1 MYNLPQYK
9 EKDQSV
15 LVEFMKQHSF
25 ALLIGSANN
34 IPAATQ
40 IPIIVEERDNVI
52 FLKGHF
58 MRNTD
63 HHKAF
68 ETNPNALCIFTGP
81 HSYVSA
87 NWYTNQQTASTW
99 NYVTVHV
106 RGQIKFLGQQKLLE
120 MLEELT
126 DHYEGKQSPASYRQ
140 LPPDYVDRLSKAV
153 IGFEMEATE
162 IENVFKLS
170 QNRDEKSYDRI
181 VHELKDR
188 DENSK
193 EISDLMAQRRSTI
206 FPS

>member
-25 ALLIGSANN
+25 ALLIGSSNN

-40 IPIIVEERDNVI
+40 IPIIVEERENVI

-63 HHKAF
+63 HHRAF
-68 ETNPNALCIFTGP
+68 EANPNALCIFTGP
-81 HSYVSA
+81 HSYISA

-106 RGQIKFLGQQKLLE
+106 RGQIKFLGQEKLLE

-126 DHYEGKQSPASYRQ
+126 DYYEGKQSPASYRQ
-140 LPPDYVDRLSKAV
+140 LSQDYVDRLSKAIV
-153 IGFEMEATE
+153 GFEIEATE

-181 VHELKDR
+181 VHELKSR

-193 EISDLMAQRRSTI
+193 EISGLMVQRRSTI